1 MRQTNV
7 CLNRVFKFRINF
19 SCIPGAH
26 ANSGARKKCA
36 MKSERR
42 KQTKKDKKT
51 MGALYKLSQRSER
64 GRLPL
69 KQGVM
74 DHFIVGDIDSA

>member
-7 CLNRVFKFRINF
+7 CLIY
-19 SCIPGAH
+19 IPGAH
-26 ANSGARKKCA
+26 ANSGAHGKKCA

-42 KQTKKDKKT
+42 KQTKNDEKT
-51 MGALYKLSQRSER
+51 TGTLYKLSQRSER
-64 GRLPL
+64 GTLSL

-74 DHFIVGDIDSA
+74 DHFIVGDIDSV